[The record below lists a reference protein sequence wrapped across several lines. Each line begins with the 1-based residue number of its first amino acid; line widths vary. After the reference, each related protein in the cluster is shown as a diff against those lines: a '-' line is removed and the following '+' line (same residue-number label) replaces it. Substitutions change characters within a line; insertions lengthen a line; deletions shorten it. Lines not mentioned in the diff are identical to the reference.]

1 VIQIQPFHC
10 STIQDVMVDTP
21 KSHKYRYALEYIT
34 CLHHIILDSS
44 VPGQPAAATWRC
56 GSGHGAVPWRVVGV
70 CGGGLRATCCAAVGR
85 RGAHRPARAGAR
97 EPSPAYHMPAGRSRS
112 CRLSPFLL
120 YLGGCGSTS
129 SNIRVTLRY
138 YRFF

>member
-44 VPGQPAAATWRC
+44 VPGQPAATTWRC

-70 CGGGLRATCCAAVGR
+70 CGGGCGPRVVPLLGD
-85 RGAHRPARAGAR
+85 
-97 EPSPAYHMPAGRSRS
+97 AGRIAPHARVHGNPHPPTTCRPGEAGVVGFLPSS
-112 CRLSPFLL
+112 C
-120 YLGGCGSTS
+120 TS
-129 SNIRVTLRY
+129 ADAAPLRVTSG
-138 YRFF
+138 

>member
-70 CGGGLRATCCAAVGR
+70 CGGGAAGHVLCRCWATRGASPRTRGCTGTLTRLPHVGR
-85 RGAHRPARAGAR
+85 EKPELSASSLPLVPRR
-97 EPSPAYHMPAGRSRS
+97 M
-112 CRLSPFLL
+112 RLHFE
-120 YLGGCGSTS
+120 
-129 SNIRVTLRY
+129 
-138 YRFF
+138 